1 MAEPALLKPVLLKK
15 YSNRRLYDTQ
25 RSSYVTLAE
34 VEEMLQQGQDIVVRD
49 AKTEAD
55 LTRSVLVQIL
65 AERPASRDLLP
76 LPFLKQ
82 VIRSSASPD
91 RRQFQRVLD
100 DWVSAFSSAQ
110 RGVLDQMAQLAST
123 VASASQDL
131 RPWPPTKGKAAPA
144 ATAPTPAEVVARKA
158 AETEAPPA
166 SAGSEVRGELDALKA
181 ELGETQRMLRQLL
194 QAQQDASAAADA
206 DDSPGATGAG

>member
-1 MAEPALLKPVLLKK
+1 MAEPVLLKK

-65 AERPASRDLLP
+65 AERPASRELLP
-76 LPFLKQ
+76 LSFLKQ
-82 VIRSSASPD
+82 VVRSSASPD

-110 RGVLDQMAQLAST
+110 RGVLDQMAQLASS
-123 VASASQDL
+123 VANASQEL
-131 RPWPPTKGKAAPA
+131 TPWTPSKSRTPPAAAPA
-144 ATAPTPAEVVARKA
+144 APTPAEVVARKQ
-158 AETEAPPA
+158 AEAEIVPA
-166 SAGSEVRGELDALKA
+166 SAPSQEVRGELDALKA

-194 QAQQDASAAADA
+194 EAQQGGPKDAESDEAPDSA
-206 DDSPGATGAG
+206 